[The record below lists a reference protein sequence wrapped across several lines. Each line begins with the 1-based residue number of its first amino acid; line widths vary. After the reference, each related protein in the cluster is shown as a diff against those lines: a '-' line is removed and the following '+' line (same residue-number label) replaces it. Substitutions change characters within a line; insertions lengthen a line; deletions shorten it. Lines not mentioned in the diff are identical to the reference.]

1 MALSATV
8 KKILQGQG
16 LVKLE
21 RIFREIPTNLTG
33 KERIA
38 AELAAVGRQYSG
50 TSIPARRSL
59 AKITRDAIAYSTRL
73 ENAGRNKAGLRANI
87 PIVEGLRFNDANSA
101 GIRYS
106 VAIDVYNPNTGIRK
120 YLTPNILSNTVMT
133 LDELRESIQ
142 RNLLSSL
149 TSSPAILK
157 MLDEGIPTVETIHR
171 VLALRNH

>member
-1 MALSATV
+1 MALSTTV
-8 KKILQGQG
+8 RKILQGQG

-21 RIFREIPTNLTG
+21 RMFREIPSTLAG

-38 AELAAVGRQYSG
+38 AEIAAVGRQYSG
-50 TSIPARRSL
+50 TSIQARRSL

-73 ENAGRNKAGLRANI
+73 ENAGRNKSGLRANI
-87 PIVEGLRFNDANSA
+87 PIAEGVKFNDANSA

-106 VAIDVYNPNTGIRK
+106 VAVDVYNPATGIRK

-133 LDELRESIQ
+133 LQELKETIQ

-149 TSSPAILK
+149 TSSPAVLK
-157 MLDEGIPTVETIHR
+157 MLEDGIPNVETIHR